1 MATQLALA
9 KKQRAL
15 QEETAASLVEVQA
28 GLVALLPVLAEMQ
41 ESLHKLELAMAR
53 IERKLKGAKDEE

>member
-1 MATQLALA
+1 MATALALA

-15 QEETAASLVEVQA
+15 QEETAASLAEVKV
-28 GLVALLPVLAEMQ
+28 GLATLLPILAEMQ

-53 IERKLKGAKDEE
+53 IERKSKGAKDEE

>member
-15 QEETAASLVEVQA
+15 QEETAASLAEVQT
-28 GLVALLPVLAEMQ
+28 GLAAILPILAEMQ
-41 ESLHKLELAMAR
+41 ESLHKLELAMLR
-53 IERKLKGAKDEE
+53 VERKFKGAKDEE

>member
-1 MATQLALA
+1 MATALALA

-15 QEETAASLVEVQA
+15 QKETAASLAEVQT
-28 GLVALLPVLAEMQ
+28 GLATLFSVLTDVQ
-41 ESLHKLELAMAR
+41 ESLHKLELAIAR